1 MSDYADFLPK
11 VEKMLVGQVE
21 LEVCEYTI
29 AKRDAVLKLILSGLD
44 VATLVKPFWDAAK
57 AHQSDTSVDLLA
69 IVRQLKDVVLRVL
82 GNDLT
87 TVSCV
92 TLDTPVN
99 RKKVAVLLSDP
110 EVEKLELNSDFGYTF
125 SPKMFTWLRDNL
137 TARQEFRLVEQMLA
151 INDFVGLIKNYIAL
165 ASVTMAAAREK
176 KDQPKKV

>member
-11 VEKMLVGQVE
+11 IEKMQVGQAD

-44 VATLVKPFWDAAK
+44 VATLIKPFWDAAK
-57 AHQSDTSVDLLA
+57 ANKDETTVDLIS

-92 TLDTPVN
+92 TLDTPSN
-99 RKKVAVLLSDP
+99 RKKIAVLLSDA
-110 EVEKLELNSDFGYTF
+110 EVEKTELNPDFGYTF
-125 SPKMFTWLRDNL
+125 SSKMFAWLKDNL
-137 TARQEFRLVEQMLA
+137 TARQEYHLVEEVLA
-151 INDFVGLIKNYIAL
+151 INDFVGLIKNYMSL
-165 ASVTMAAAREK
+165 ASATMVAAREK
-176 KDQPKKV
+176 KEQPKKV